1 MVAMHAHIQMMHGV
15 AHAAAEDLAQ
25 KMFTMHTAWSPP
37 RGPLACPQDRLI
49 GKKVFKIRG
58 TIPAGNYMQL
68 PKKRSRT
75 LGLTGRFVYIQV
87 RWVHH
92 AHGR

>member
-1 MVAMHAHIQMMHGV
+1 MVSPMPPLRTWR
-15 AHAAAEDLAQ
+15 E
-25 KMFTMHTAWSPP
+25 KCSPCTAWSPP